1 MLYSARTEK
10 IRCNTHGIKSA
21 HTAPQMTDYQA
32 LRFRTLSLLDLLLT
46 EDPSPACLPAIVL
59 HGAQV
64 HVEKMDTKAGDG
76 AIGGY

>member
-1 MLYSARTEK
+1 MIGWSLES
-10 IRCNTHGIKSA
+10 
-21 HTAPQMTDYQA
+21 
-32 LRFRTLSLLDLLLT
+32 LFR
-46 EDPSPACLPAIVL
+46 PCLPATVL